1 MGRFKL
7 IQRLK
12 RRKRLLIWLSI
23 VSVVI
28 IIVMIWSYGKMTCKT
43 LIFNLSTM
51 IASALISTLLAI
63 HMTKDDIM
71 ENDYSEK
78 KEYFGILT
86 FENGYRSVFQNNEA
100 HYFLKA
106 NCWKQFFRDS
116 KDHKVVIVAVHANGF
131 FEDDEIRKCLLEL
144 CLENEFKVYIFLANP
159 YSEEVI
165 QESYA
170 EQKTRPDHIKKKIIN
185 TYEMFQDDINK
196 LDQNVLNNENK
207 PSHIL
212 KNRFNIKFSNT
223 LPKALIFRTGQ
234 YMVVSPYSFES
245 PEKAPTLIVESSKA
259 NAFYDNYE
267 RYIDKLNNNSVNYE
281 NIRKHISP
289 NAFFDQKYRELS
301 KEFKEELKNCTSLDI
316 LGLGQKHMISQLGS
330 QFVSLVQRNATLRV
344 VLGDPNG
351 SSTVMCVQRSL
362 RHDNV
367 QEAVE
372 EHMIAINEL
381 IRIKKTYSEQNVN
394 VYIWDCFFPYTLYIF
409 NYDPKRKN
417 NKNKSIKIFVWLTNL
432 FEEADKRQGFIVD
445 EKMDKDIVE
454 SYIKQYN
461 SVLTKAKEIKQEL
474 FNKSCN

>member
-1 MGRFKL
+1 M
-7 IQRLK
+7 
-12 RRKRLLIWLSI
+12 
-23 VSVVI
+23 
-28 IIVMIWSYGKMTCKT
+28 
-43 LIFNLSTM
+43 
-51 IASALISTLLAI
+51 
-63 HMTKDDIM
+63 
-71 ENDYSEK
+71 
-78 KEYFGILT
+78 
-86 FENGYRSVFQNNEA
+86 
-100 HYFLKA
+100 
-106 NCWKQFFRDS
+106 
-116 KDHKVVIVAVHANGF
+116 
-131 FEDDEIRKCLLEL
+131 EL

>member
-1 MGRFKL
+1 MEKKTMGRFKL

-207 PSHIL
+207 PSHMGM
-212 KNRFNIKFSNT
+212 
-223 LPKALIFRTGQ
+223 RT
-234 YMVVSPYSFES
+234 
-245 PEKAPTLIVESSKA
+245 
-259 NAFYDNYE
+259 
-267 RYIDKLNNNSVNYE
+267 
-281 NIRKHISP
+281 
-289 NAFFDQKYRELS
+289 FF
-301 KEFKEELKNCTSLDI
+301 
-316 LGLGQKHMISQLGS
+316 
-330 QFVSLVQRNATLRV
+330 
-344 VLGDPNG
+344 
-351 SSTVMCVQRSL
+351 
-362 RHDNV
+362 
-367 QEAVE
+367 
-372 EHMIAINEL
+372 
-381 IRIKKTYSEQNVN
+381 
-394 VYIWDCFFPYTLYIF
+394 
-409 NYDPKRKN
+409 
-417 NKNKSIKIFVWLTNL
+417 
-432 FEEADKRQGFIVD
+432 
-445 EKMDKDIVE
+445 
-454 SYIKQYN
+454 
-461 SVLTKAKEIKQEL
+461 
-474 FNKSCN
+474 